1 MSRTAV
7 PLAVHDVMT
16 SDVVTIDP
24 SDTVENAARVMTRF
38 GISSLI
44 VQSEEG
50 ILGIITERDVLTRVV
65 ASGRDPQQVTVGEV
79 MTSALISVSPDT
91 PLLEAGS
98 IMLKNRIKKLPV
110 VDSIGQDRVIG
121 ILSLTDVA
129 NHQPEVMR
137 EYMAEKNREQE
148 ALAVEQLINMDEG
161 QRLEF
166 KASLRYNNIRGCVD
180 QELEYNCLKTICAF
194 LNADGGDLLI
204 GVSDDNWVVGLE
216 TDYVTLPKKNRDGF
230 ENHLANQVS
239 NKIGD
244 VFLGKIKISFHVLY
258 GKELCRVHVLPS
270 REPAFLHKKGKQSFY
285 VRTGNNSRP
294 FKIADATK
302 YLMERMNE
310 IDPFQSPPLAE

>member
-1 MSRTAV
+1 
-7 PLAVHDVMT
+7 
-16 SDVVTIDP
+16 
-24 SDTVENAARVMTRF
+24 
-38 GISSLI
+38 
-44 VQSEEG
+44 
-50 ILGIITERDVLTRVV
+50 VV
-65 ASGRDPQQVTVGEV
+65 ASGRDPQLVTVGEV
-79 MTSALISVSPDT
+79 MTSALISVSPET
-91 PLLEAGS
+91 LLLEAGR
-98 IMLKNRIKKLPV
+98 IMLQNRIKKLPV

-166 KASLRYNNIRGCVD
+166 KASLRYNNVRGCVD

-216 TDYVTLPKKNRDGF
+216 SDYVTLPKKNRDGF
-230 ENHLANQVS
+230 ENHLANQIS

-258 GKELCRVHVLPS
+258 GKEMCRVHVLPS
-270 REPAFLHKKGKQSFY
+270 REPAFLHEKNKQYFY

>member
-1 MSRTAV
+1 MSRTAA
-7 PLAVHDVMT
+7 PLTVHDVMT

-24 SDTVENAARVMTRF
+24 SETVENAARVMTRF

-44 VQSEEG
+44 VQSGEG
-50 ILGIITERDVLTRVV
+50 IRGIVTERDVLTRVV
-65 ASGRDPQQVTVGEV
+65 ASGRDPQRVTVGEV
-79 MTSALISVSPDT
+79 MTSALISVSPET
-91 PLLEAGS
+91 PLLEAGR

-166 KASLRYNNIRGCVD
+166 KASLRYNNVRGCVD
-180 QELEYNCLKTICAF
+180 QELEHNCLKTICAF

-230 ENHLANQVS
+230 ENHLINQVS

-244 VFLGKIKISFHVLY
+244 VFLDKIKFTFHTMY

-270 REPAFLHKKGKQSFY
+270 KEPAFLMEKNKQYFY

-310 IDPFQSPPLAE
+310 IDPFQSPPLAG

>member
-1 MSRTAV
+1 
-7 PLAVHDVMT
+7 MT
-16 SDVVTIDP
+16 SDVVTVDP
-24 SDTVENAARVMTRF
+24 SETVENAARVMTRF

-65 ASGRDPQQVTVGEV
+65 ASGRDPQIVTVGEV
-79 MTSALISVSPDT
+79 MTSALISVSPET
-91 PLLEAGS
+91 PLLEAGR

-137 EYMAEKNREQE
+137 EYMVEKNREQE

-216 TDYVTLPKKNRDGF
+216 QDYVTLPKKNRDGF
-230 ENHLANQVS
+230 ENHLINQVS

-244 VFLGKIKISFHVLY
+244 VFLDKIKFTFHVLY
-258 GKELCRVHVLPS
+258 GKELCRVHVMPS
-270 REPAFLHKKGKQSFY
+270 REPAFLQEKNKQYFY

-302 YLMERMNE
+302 YLMERMND

>member
-1 MSRTAV
+1 MSRTAA
-7 PLAVHDVMT
+7 PLVVNEVMT

-24 SDTVENAARVMTRF
+24 SETVENAARVMTRF

-65 ASGRDPQQVTVGEV
+65 ASGRDPQRVTVGDV

-91 PLLEAGS
+91 PLLEAGQ

-137 EYMAEKNREQE
+137 EYMAVKNREQE
-148 ALAVEQLINMDEG
+148 TLAVEQLLNMDEG

-166 KASLRYNNIRGCVD
+166 KASLRYNNVRGCVD
-180 QELEYNCLKTICAF
+180 QELEYNCLKAICAF

-216 TDYVTLPKKNRDGF
+216 PDYVTLPKKNRDGF
-230 ENHLANQVS
+230 ENHLINQVS

-244 VFLGKIKISFHVLY
+244 VFLDKIKISFHTMY

-270 REPAFLHKKGKQSFY
+270 REPAFLHEKNKQYFY

-294 FKIADATK
+294 FNIADATK
-302 YLMERMNE
+302 YLMERMND
-310 IDPFQSPPLAE
+310 IDPFQSPPLAG

>member
-1 MSRTAV
+1 
-7 PLAVHDVMT
+7 MT

-44 VQSEEG
+44 VQGGEG
-50 ILGIITERDVLTRVV
+50 ILGIVTERDVLTRVV
-65 ASGRDPQQVTVGEV
+65 ASGRDPKRVTVGEV

-91 PLLEAGS
+91 PILEAGR

-166 KASLRYNNIRGCVD
+166 KASLRYNNVRGCVD

-230 ENHLANQVS
+230 ENHLVNQVS

-244 VFLGKIKISFHVLY
+244 VFLDKIKFTFHVLY
-258 GKELCRVHVLPS
+258 GKEMCRVHVLPS
-270 REPAFLHKKGKQSFY
+270 REPAFLHEKNKQYFY

-302 YLMERMNE
+302 YLIERMND

>member
-1 MSRTAV
+1 MSRTAA

-24 SDTVENAARVMTRF
+24 SETVENAARVMTRF

-44 VQSEEG
+44 VQGGEG
-50 ILGIITERDVLTRVV
+50 ILGIVTERDVLTRVV
-65 ASGRDPQQVTVGEV
+65 ASGRDPQRVTVGEV

-91 PLLEAGS
+91 PILEAGR

-166 KASLRYNNIRGCVD
+166 KASLRYNNVRGCVD

-230 ENHLANQVS
+230 ENHLVNQVS

-244 VFLGKIKISFHVLY
+244 VFLDKIKFTFHMLY
-258 GKELCRVHVLPS
+258 GEELCRVHVLPS
-270 REPAFLHKKGKQSFY
+270 REPAFLHEKNKQYFY

-302 YLMERMNE
+302 YLIERMND

>member
-1 MSRTAV
+1 MSRTAA

-24 SDTVENAARVMTRF
+24 SETVENAARVMTRF

-44 VQSEEG
+44 VQGGEG
-50 ILGIITERDVLTRVV
+50 ILGIVTERDVLTRVV
-65 ASGRDPQQVTVGEV
+65 ASGRDPQRVTVGEV

-91 PLLEAGS
+91 PILEAGR

-166 KASLRYNNIRGCVD
+166 KASLRYNNVRGCVD

-230 ENHLANQVS
+230 ENHLVNQVS

-244 VFLGKIKISFHVLY
+244 VFLDKIKFTFHVLY

-270 REPAFLHKKGKQSFY
+270 REPAFLHEKNKQYFY

-302 YLMERMNE
+302 YLIERMND

>member
-1 MSRTAV
+1 
-7 PLAVHDVMT
+7 MT

-24 SDTVENAARVMTRF
+24 SETVENAARVMTRF

-44 VQSEEG
+44 VQGGEG
-50 ILGIITERDVLTRVV
+50 ILGIVTERDVLTRVV
-65 ASGRDPQQVTVGEV
+65 ASGRDPKRVTVGEV

-91 PLLEAGS
+91 PILEAGR

-166 KASLRYNNIRGCVD
+166 KASLRYNNVRGCVD

-230 ENHLANQVS
+230 ENHLVNQVS

-244 VFLGKIKISFHVLY
+244 VFLDKIKFTFHVLY
-258 GKELCRVHVLPS
+258 GKEMCRVHVLPS
-270 REPAFLHKKGKQSFY
+270 REPAFLHEKNKQYFY

-302 YLMERMNE
+302 YLIERMND

>member
-1 MSRTAV
+1 
-7 PLAVHDVMT
+7 
-16 SDVVTIDP
+16 VTIDP
-24 SDTVENAARVMTRF
+24 SETVENAARVMTRF

-44 VQSEEG
+44 VQGGEG
-50 ILGIITERDVLTRVV
+50 ILGIVTERDVLTRVV
-65 ASGRDPQQVTVGEV
+65 ASGRDPQRVTVGEV

-91 PLLEAGS
+91 PILEAGR

-166 KASLRYNNIRGCVD
+166 KASLRYNNVRGCVD

-230 ENHLANQVS
+230 ENHLVNQVS

-244 VFLGKIKISFHVLY
+244 VFLDKIKFTFHVLY

-270 REPAFLHKKGKQSFY
+270 REPAFLHEKNKQYFY

-302 YLMERMNE
+302 YLIERMND

>member
-1 MSRTAV
+1 MSRTGA

-24 SDTVENAARVMTRF
+24 SETVENAARVMTRF

-44 VQSEEG
+44 VQGGEG
-50 ILGIITERDVLTRVV
+50 ILGIVTERDVLTRVV
-65 ASGRDPQQVTVGEV
+65 ASGRDPQRVTVGEV

-91 PLLEAGS
+91 PILEAGR

-166 KASLRYNNIRGCVD
+166 KASLRYNNVRGCVD

-230 ENHLANQVS
+230 ENHLVNQVS

-244 VFLGKIKISFHVLY
+244 VFLDKIKFTFHVLY

-270 REPAFLHKKGKQSFY
+270 REPAFLHEKNKQYFY

-302 YLMERMNE
+302 YLIERMND

>member
-1 MSRTAV
+1 MSRIV
-7 PLAVHDVMT
+7 VSLAVHEVMT
-16 SDVVTIDP
+16 SDVVMID
-24 SDTVENAARVMTRF
+24 SSETVENAARVMTRF

-65 ASGRDPQQVTVGEV
+65 ASGRDPQHVTVGEV

-91 PLLEAGS
+91 PLFEAGQ

-110 VDSIGQDRVIG
+110 VDSIGQERVIG

-166 KASLRYNNIRGCVD
+166 KASLRYNNVRGCVD

-230 ENHLANQVS
+230 ENHLVNQIS

-244 VFLGKIKISFHVLY
+244 VFLDKIKFTFHVLY

-270 REPAFLHKKGKQSFY
+270 REPAFLHEKNKQYFY

-302 YLMERMNE
+302 YLMERMND

>member
-1 MSRTAV
+1 MSRTAA
-7 PLAVHDVMT
+7 PLTVHDVMT

-24 SDTVENAARVMTRF
+24 SETVENAARVMTRF

-44 VQSEEG
+44 VQGGEG
-50 ILGIITERDVLTRVV
+50 IRGIVTERDVLTRVV
-65 ASGRDPQQVTVGEV
+65 ASGRDPQRVTVGEV
-79 MTSALISVSPDT
+79 MTSALISVSPET
-91 PLLEAGS
+91 PLLEAGR

-148 ALAVEQLINMDEG
+148 ALAVEQLLNMDEG

-166 KASLRYNNIRGCVD
+166 KASLRYNNVRGCVD
-180 QELEYNCLKTICAF
+180 QELEHNCLKTICAF

-230 ENHLANQVS
+230 ENHLINQVS

-244 VFLGKIKISFHVLY
+244 VFLDKIKFTFHTMY

-270 REPAFLHKKGKQSFY
+270 KEPAFLMEKNKQYFY

-310 IDPFQSPPLAE
+310 IDPFQSPPLAG